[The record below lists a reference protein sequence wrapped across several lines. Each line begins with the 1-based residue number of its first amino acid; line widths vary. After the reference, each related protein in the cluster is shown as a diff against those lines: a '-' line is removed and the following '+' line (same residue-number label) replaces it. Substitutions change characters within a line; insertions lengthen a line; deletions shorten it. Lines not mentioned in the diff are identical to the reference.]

1 MLAIDELGLDAVDR
15 NMLTAMIVKFGGR
28 PVGLDTIAAATGE
41 DASTIEDVYEPY
53 LLRLG
58 FIARTRAGGY
68 CFRRGIRTWAMLRRR
83 IQTGRLHSF
92 ERILRTFQLSCAVL
106 SVRKRTETEI
116 ITEGYTMMS
125 KNKGDGAA
133 AHPTCAGNDA
143 LRAQLAAAGVEIET
157 LKASL
162 QNRRRTRQVQKRIE
176 RRTAR
181 FEQRQTP
188 LGRFQAAS
196 GSNCERSY
204 RSA

>member
-58 FIARTRAGGY
+58 FIARTPRGRVLLPA
-68 CFRRGIRTWAMLRRR
+68 GIRTWAMLRRR

-106 SVRKRTETEI
+106 SVRKRT
-116 ITEGYTMMS
+116 GD
-125 KNKGDGAA
+125 KNNNGGLHNDEQKTKAMEQQLTQLA
-133 AHPTCAGNDA
+133 QENDA
-143 LRAQLAAAGVEIET
+143 LRAQLAAAGVEIENVKSELAKPSANAT
-157 LKASL
+157 
-162 QNRRRTRQVQKRIE
+162 
-176 RRTAR
+176 
-181 FEQRQTP
+181 
-188 LGRFQAAS
+188 GS
-196 GSNCERSY
+196 GTN
-204 RSA
+204 